1 MASITSVN
9 ASISLTVASLVGA
22 TVLPQVN
29 LSGFSTDDIYS
40 TTPVAL
46 KEIQMGLD
54 GRLSAGRIF
63 QPIEM
68 TISLQADSPS
78 IPWFDAWN
86 ALELAIADTYWCNG
100 SVWLNS
106 LARKWTLNTGT
117 LHNYQ
122 ALPDAGR
129 VLKPRRFTITFE
141 SVSPAAI

>member
-1 MASITSVN
+1 MASITSAN
-9 ASISLTVASLVGA
+9 AAISLSVNSLLGAS
-22 TVLPQVN
+22 VLPQVS
-29 LSGFSTDDIYS
+29 LQGFATDNIYS
-40 TTPVAL
+40 TNPVTL

-63 QPIEM
+63 QAIEM

-86 ALELAIADTYWCNG
+86 SLELSVLDTYWANG
-100 SVWLNS
+100 SVWLQS
-106 LARKWTLNTGT
+106 LNRKWYLNNGV

-129 VLKPRRFTITFE
+129 ILAQRRYTITWE
-141 SVSPAAI
+141 SISAAPV

>member
-1 MASITSVN
+1 MASITSAN
-9 ASISLTVASLVGA
+9 ASISLSVASLLGA

-29 LSGFSTDDIYS
+29 LSGFATDNIYS
-40 TTPVAL
+40 TNPVAL

-54 GRLSAGRIF
+54 GKLSAGRIF
-63 QPIEM
+63 QAIEM

-86 ALELAIADTYWCNG
+86 ALELAVTDTYWANG

-106 LARKWTLNTGT
+106 LNRKWSLNNGV

-129 VLKPRRFTITFE
+129 VLERRRYTITWE
-141 SVSPAAI
+141 SVSAAAI